1 MFVQLSYTPEV
12 VDKLISVHMPLAKN
26 QAIFLVL
33 FQMELIVIG
42 ITSLKEKNTKFF
54 LLQPI
59 QKERSIHF
67 LRFSHIIKLILDK

>member
-42 ITSLKEKNTKFF
+42 ITSLKEKNTNSKIFTYN
-54 LLQPI
+54 QTNI
-59 QKERSIHF
+59 G
-67 LRFSHIIKLILDK
+67 